1 MPTSYGMRDPLA
13 DLNARLRKLGLQP
26 ISLGG
31 ARRRPDVAS
40 MYQRPI
46 RTPSPVETQQAL
58 AEKAGPMYNQLTPE
72 AEAGVLEKIG
82 GGLLSGVEL
91 IGRTLDSVTGARAI
105 RGVLGGNFRE
115 ALSAGPL
122 GFFSDMV
129 GLTDPK
135 DIVGGRELM
144 EKAGILE
151 ENKPGLDWGD
161 VGGFVGEVLLDPS
174 TYFFGAG
181 LASKGVS
188 ASTKIGK
195 ALNKVGALDDIL
207 MSGVRDPKL
216 LSKFLAG
223 KTDDVSKN
231 MRGLLDDAGG
241 AVPKTAKGR
250 SAMMGQRQLGRR
262 LDLHDILRVDDEL
275 TDLIARSGKSLPD
288 EVQALKSSFR
298 GISGRSVRDA
308 LTESLEGTGTTL
320 DDLLKLKTKGGE
332 FMPVTSHWAMGF
344 PTLFTGEKG
353 TKGIRQSFFGNLPEG
368 VKEVAHRKQ
377 YYPGL
382 DTKFGALLDRQ
393 AGRFDVAGEVLRYS
407 GTGRG
412 LAAIFNSDLKWSAR
426 SAEAQK
432 AILVKVS
439 RFDRHVSEQQTVLH
453 AIASKWRQDGL
464 FDEKRY
470 TRSLEEGGLGLDTD
484 KAVELINKHMD
495 EMLAWQEGYSL
506 RFSADGVPLSSLPE
520 YDIKSAGKLG
530 EIATVNHV
538 KAGNYLNSIR
548 NQISYLTQK
557 ATPQEGAARIRDLEV
572 LGGQAEEMYKVYGRE
587 VETLRKITD
596 PKDIGK
602 AVDRLKA
609 YEKKFHNVD
618 DYGAELKEFK
628 FGDTSEALKAFG
640 VKRPTFAK
648 PLGGVH
654 NRVNPT
660 FSPEFQD
667 SLMGGLGRV
676 SDPATN
682 LMGIEED
689 LIRLKQMA
697 DEAMQFAQKSGID
710 IGNLEDEWA
719 LYRPRSVTDPRPR
732 GFMGAIEKARANKD
746 IKQRMQAAAKG
757 DTPDKIRDAQLENL
771 NPLTYR
777 AKQRRDY
784 LKGVFGGTT
793 TLNYFYNKFGS
804 IDFPRI
810 QGNRS
815 IPNEVEEQV
824 LNLIAEDSYWN
835 QAIQNKEHFDSLID
849 NGILKKAEVTDTGE
863 FVVKELHNDVMVD
876 VPVAESRNVAQTF
889 DAHNEVVYID
899 MDSPLIKKFSESIL
913 AKDSEAVKQ
922 GAKLFSVD
930 PIRSMIGYY
939 GDVMK
944 AANAAEI
951 MIDVASENAYFDI
964 SAAILKRTGD
974 NGGSQQTVAQIFFS
988 SKLNTPIAKR
998 KFIERFKAERPD
1010 EWGALVDMW
1019 TLPIEELDEALRRP
1033 MQNLRAQHPKF
1044 EAFMRDGPGELQVG
1058 DIAASDKYPG
1068 LRESKVVAT
1077 THTDTNG
1084 RVIVQELEPDAGPTP
1099 RPTEPIDHSPNTPSP
1114 AKDTPSPSEAPSP
1127 KLPLGDENV
1136 AEMEGVIASLRR
1148 GGHKLEERADLE
1160 NIFEESGVLTF
1171 EKSRDANVDKRMARN
1186 VDTWQERRANE
1197 LEEMLNKKLAKA
1209 EAVEMDAMW
1218 TTATKQIDEAAT
1230 PAVSKQ
1236 TDDVQRQSLID
1247 EKQQLLKNIDHNKE
1261 MIDIGKEKMSRS
1273 TPEYDEI
1280 KNAVRNYSDEP
1291 ELAHLVNKQKEIDK
1305 VLAMKNELSMSGNEA
1320 KSKLAILDPELEA
1333 GIQGLA
1339 KQEFPQMFRRLRR
1352 GGKPQVATPVDPDF
1366 MRIQQVQLDDF
1377 QRNIA
1382 KDAQRIGDIDELL
1395 EAPAP
1400 APAIKAA
1407 AVDSPTNKIAALE
1420 PTPTKPSTPPQ
1431 QVAPSYEPQIVPA
1444 QLDDQ
1449 GMLFNPEGSAKS
1461 PREILMAEA
1470 MEIVRKDSTKDVDK
1484 VYKSLYSKARYQKQ
1498 KAARAAKASA
1508 EKLQGK
1514 SDAFIDQAAD
1524 IPGFGRPMNIK
1535 PIPLKDEPLRLGH
1548 TPDTVSRSID
1558 DVYKI
1563 EPPTPIEPPM
1573 IKGPGR
1579 AGTMVKFENNSQW
1592 YPLSDFEQM
1601 HSVPE
1606 HILNDFSDELLG
1618 NFIIEPELADDLKRY
1633 LDSFTK
1639 RDITNELEAAV
1650 DWFTN
1655 SFKDLATSLWPAFHF
1670 RNFISG
1676 QVNNMYS
1683 GAYDPERMGI
1693 MKWVQPVKDAML
1705 LAQGKAIKGLQSH
1718 PMFKGMSDEQI
1729 SQAIVDAAIG
1739 WGLVGPGQHS
1749 GDFAGQADD
1758 LVNNFLKRTGGPNP
1772 VIGIEDTGYLRGAA
1786 SRTKAAGSVGDEIV
1800 GEVGKYT
1807 VPGFTNSKGVRGFTG
1822 YKRMGFQLGN
1832 EVEWLNRISPLVA
1845 HLKKGLSMEEAI
1857 MKVKL
1862 AQVDYKALT
1871 PFEKNWFKKVIPF
1884 YTFTRRQVPFVLEN
1898 ISDPSS
1904 GMSQMAKTM
1913 FRTKDAMEDADDP
1926 TPDWIS
1932 HGVNLPLHKL
1942 GLGGSQPGMARY
1954 MTGLGGAIG
1963 GAEDVMGL
1971 LKPGHNPMNS
1981 AMRTIAGIASRGN
1994 PLAQIPVEMMTGVS
2008 LFHQRPYADMKSP
2021 TARLLG
2027 EVTGNEFVPKYPSA
2041 QLDMLLQRIPG
2052 YGRAISTART
2062 LMDGT
2067 RRPIFDEEG
2076 NFSVGNL
2083 LARTVPVGTGMKVH
2097 DTDMSRIKNRL
2108 LQGRLEEILSRNPN
2122 MVKFSQIYIPEDR
2135 LGALSQ
2141 EEREA
2146 YMLYKKLGS
2155 QAAKASRA
2163 RKKAAAYSN

>member
-26 ISLGG
+26 ISMGG
-31 ARRRPDVAS
+31 APRRPDIAA

-46 RTPSPVETQQAL
+46 SKASPVETQQAL
-58 AEKAGPMYNQLTPE
+58 VEQAKSSGPMYNQLTPE
-72 AEAGVLEKIG
+72 AEEGVLEKIG
-82 GGLLSGVEL
+82 GGLLSGVEWV
-91 IGRTLDSVTGARAI
+91 GKTLDSVTGARAI

-122 GFFSDMV
+122 GFFSDTI

-135 DIVGGRELM
+135 DIIGGRELM

-161 VGGFVGEVLLDPS
+161 VGGFAAEVLLDPS

-181 LASKGVS
+181 LATKGVS

-195 ALNKVGALDDIL
+195 ALNKVGVLDDVL
-207 MSGVRDPKL
+207 RSGTRDPKL

-223 KTDDVSKN
+223 KSDDVSKN
-231 MRGLLDDAGG
+231 MLGLLDDAGG
-241 AVPKTAKGR
+241 AVPKTARGR

-275 TDLIARSGKSLPD
+275 TDMITRSGKSLPD
-288 EVQALKSSFR
+288 EVQSLKSSFR
-298 GISGRSVRDA
+298 GLSGRSVRDT

-332 FMPVTSHWAMGF
+332 FMPLTSHWAMGF

-353 TKGIRQSFFGNLPEG
+353 TKGIRQSFFGNLPET

-407 GTGRG
+407 GAGRG
-412 LAAIFNSDLKWSAR
+412 LATVFNSDLKWNAR

-432 AILVKVS
+432 AILAKVS
-439 RFDRHVSEQQTVLH
+439 RFDRHVAEQQTVLH
-453 AIASKWRQDGL
+453 SIASKWRKDSL
-464 FDEKRY
+464 FDEARY
-470 TRSLEEGGLGLDTD
+470 TAPLEQGGLGLEAD

-506 RFSADGVPLSSLPE
+506 RFSADGMPISSLPE
-520 YDIKSAGKLG
+520 YDINSAGKLG

-548 NQISYLTQK
+548 NQISYLTKK
-557 ATPQEGAARIRDLEV
+557 ATPEEGADRIRNLEI
-572 LGGQAEEMYKVYGRE
+572 LGGQAEEMHKVYGRE
-587 VETLRKITD
+587 VETLRKITE
-596 PKDIGK
+596 PKDIGN
-602 AVDRLKA
+602 AIDRLKA

-660 FSPEFQD
+660 FSSEFQD
-667 SLMGGLGRV
+667 SLKGLGGLGQK
-676 SDPATN
+676 DPATN
-682 LMGIEED
+682 LMGIEGD
-689 LIRLKQMA
+689 LVRLKGMA

-710 IGNLEDEWA
+710 IGDLEDEWA

-746 IKQRMQAAAKG
+746 IKNRIDAAAKASS
-757 DTPDKIRDAQLENL
+757 DKGTGAALENL

-784 LKGVFGGTT
+784 LTGVFGGTT
-793 TLNYFYNKFGS
+793 TLNYFYNKLGS
-804 IDFPRI
+804 VDFPRI

-815 IPNEVEEQV
+815 IPNEVEEQM
-824 LNLIAEDSYWN
+824 LNMIAKDSYWD
-835 QAIQNKEHFDSLID
+835 QALQNKEHFDSLID

-876 VPVAESRNVAQTF
+876 VPVGESRNVAQPF

-899 MDSPLIKKFSESIL
+899 MESPLVKKFSESIL

-922 GAKLFSVD
+922 GTKLFSVD
-930 PIRSMIGYY
+930 PIRSMVGYY
-939 GDVMK
+939 GDVIK

-951 MIDVASENAYFDI
+951 MIDVASENAYFKMSSEMLKKTSDI
-964 SAAILKRTGD
+964 
-974 NGGSQQTVAQIFFS
+974 GGSQHTIAHIFSS
-988 SKLNTPIAKR
+988 SKLNTTIAKR
-998 KFIERFKAERPD
+998 NFIERLKAERPD
-1010 EWGALVDMW
+1010 EWGALVDIW
-1019 TLPIEELDEALRRP
+1019 TLPLEQLDEPLRRP
-1033 MQNLRAQHPKF
+1033 MQNLRAKHPEFKNF
-1044 EAFMRDGPGELQVG
+1044 LENGSGELQVG
-1058 DIAASDKYPG
+1058 DIVASDKYPAHRG
-1068 LRESKVVAT
+1068 WKVVGKA
-1077 THTDTNG
+1077 HTDTDG
-1084 RVIVQELEPDAGPTP
+1084 RQIIQQLEPDPGPTP

-1114 AKDTPSPSEAPSP
+1114 AKETPSPVSETPSPVSETPSP

-1136 AEMEGVIASLRR
+1136 AEMRDVIASLRK
-1148 GGHKLEERADLE
+1148 GGNKLEDRADLE

-1171 EKSRDANVDKRMARN
+1171 ERSRDANVDKRMASN
-1186 VDTWQERRANE
+1186 VDTWQARRANE

-1209 EAVEMDAMW
+1209 EEVEMDAMW

-1230 PAVSKQ
+1230 PAV
-1236 TDDVQRQSLID
+1236 
-1247 EKQQLLKNIDHNKE
+1247 
-1261 MIDIGKEKMSRS
+1261 
-1273 TPEYDEI
+1273 
-1280 KNAVRNYSDEP
+1280 
-1291 ELAHLVNKQKEIDK
+1291 
-1305 VLAMKNELSMSGNEA
+1305 
-1320 KSKLAILDPELEA
+1320 
-1333 GIQGLA
+1333 
-1339 KQEFPQMFRRLRR
+1339 
-1352 GGKPQVATPVDPDF
+1352 
-1366 MRIQQVQLDDF
+1366 
-1377 QRNIA
+1377 
-1382 KDAQRIGDIDELL
+1382 
-1395 EAPAP
+1395 
-1400 APAIKAA
+1400 
-1407 AVDSPTNKIAALE
+1407 DSPTNKIATLEKELSTKRSRVSDGIQKRIKYLEEWIGKYKIKAEMYKNDTFHAWEAKEYSNKIKENVAEIRRLQDELSEIRNPDLTSVVSPREKALLKKYRGATGIDSDIQSRIDMAE
-1420 PTPTKPSTPPQ
+1420 LKKEILEAKEAPVSAQ
-1431 QVAPSYEPQIVPA
+1431 QVDETVSAPKGQIVPA

-1449 GMLFNPEGSAKS
+1449 GMLFTPEGSAKS
-1461 PREILMAEA
+1461 PRDMLMDQA
-1470 MEIVRKDSTKDVDK
+1470 MEIVRKDSTKDLNK

-1498 KAARAAKASA
+1498 KAAKAAKAA
-1508 EKLQGK
+1508 ADKFQGK

-1535 PIPLKDEPLRLGH
+1535 PAPLKDEPLRLGH

-1563 EPPTPIEPPM
+1563 EPPTPVEPPM

-1579 AGTMVKFENNSQW
+1579 AGTQVKFENDSQW
-1592 YPLSDFEQM
+1592 YNLDDYEQL
-1601 HSVPE
+1601 HSVPN
-1606 HILNDFSDELLG
+1606 HILDNEEFSEELLR

-1639 RDITNELEAAV
+1639 RDITNELEATV

-1670 RNFISG
+1670 RNFVSG

-1683 GAYDPERMGI
+1683 GAYDPEKMGI

-1772 VIGIEDTGYLRGAA
+1772 VVGIEDTSYLRGAA
-1786 SRTKAAGSVGDEIV
+1786 SRTKAAGGIGDEVV
-1800 GEVGKYT
+1800 GAVGKYT

-1845 HLKKGLSMEEAI
+1845 HLRKGLSIEEAV

-1871 PFEKNWFKKVIPF
+1871 PWEKNWFKKVIPF

-1913 FRTKDAMEDADDP
+1913 FRTKDAMDDPNDP

-1954 MTGLGGAIG
+1954 MTGLGGMIG

-1971 LKPGHNPMNS
+1971 ISPGHSPLDT
-1981 AMRTIAGIASRGN
+1981 AGRTMGKWGAKLN
-1994 PLAQIPVEMMTGVS
+1994 PLAQVPVEMMTGVS
-2008 LFHQRPYADMKSP
+2008 LFHQRPFADMNSS

-2027 EVTGNEFVPKYPSA
+2027 EVTGSEFVPKYPSA

-2052 YGRAISTART
+2052 YGRGISTART
-2062 LMDGT
+2062 LMDRT
-2067 RRPIFDEEG
+2067 RRPIIDEEG

-2083 LARTVPVGTGMKVH
+2083 LARTVPAGTGMKVH
-2097 DTDMSRIKNRL
+2097 DTDIGRIKNRL

-2122 MVKFSQIYIPEDR
+2122 MVKFSQIYIPEDK

-2155 QAAKASRA
+2155 EASKASRA
-2163 RKKAAAYSN
+2163 RKKAAEYSN

>member
-1 MPTSYGMRDPLA
+1 MPTSYGMRDPFA
-13 DLNARLRKLGLQP
+13 EINDRLRKLGLQP
-26 ISLGG
+26 ITMGG
-31 ARRRPDVAS
+31 PPAVPDVAA

-46 RTPSPVETQQAL
+46 STPSPVETQQAL
-58 AEKAGPMYNQLTPE
+58 AKKAGPMYNQLTPE
-72 AEAGVLEKIG
+72 AEEGVLEKIG
-82 GGLLSGVEL
+82 GGLLSGVEWV
-91 IGRTLDSVTGARAI
+91 GKTLDSVTGARAI

-122 GFFSDMV
+122 GFFSDTI

-135 DIVGGRELM
+135 DIIGGRELM
-144 EKAGILE
+144 EKAGILG

-161 VGGFVGEVLLDPS
+161 VGGFAGEVLLDPS

-181 LASKGVS
+181 LATKGIG

-195 ALNKVGALDDIL
+195 ALNKVGVLDDVL
-207 MSGVRDPKL
+207 LSGTRNPKL

-223 KTDDVSKN
+223 KSDDVSKN
-231 MRGLLDDAGG
+231 MRGLLDAAGG

-275 TDLIARSGKSLPD
+275 TDMITRSGKSLPD
-288 EVQALKSSFR
+288 EVQSLKSSFR
-298 GISGRSVRDA
+298 GLSGRSVRDT

-332 FMPVTSHWAMGF
+332 FMPLTSHWAMGF

-353 TKGIRQSFFGNLPEG
+353 TKGIRQSLFGNLPET

-407 GTGRG
+407 GAGRG
-412 LAAIFNSDLKWSAR
+412 LATVFNSDLKWNAR

-432 AILVKVS
+432 AILTKVS
-439 RFDRHVSEQQTVLH
+439 RFDRHVAEQQTVLH
-453 AIASKWRQDGL
+453 SIASKWRKDSL
-464 FDEKRY
+464 FDEARY
-470 TRSLEEGGLGLDTD
+470 TAPLEQGGLGLEAD

-506 RFSADGVPLSSLPE
+506 RFSADGMPISSLPE

-548 NQISYLTQK
+548 NQISYLTKK
-557 ATPQEGAARIRDLEV
+557 ATPEEAADRIRNLEI

-587 VETLRKITD
+587 VETLRKVTD

-654 NRVNPT
+654 NRVSPT

-667 SLMGGLGRV
+667 SLKSLGGLGQK
-676 SDPATN
+676 DPATN
-682 LMGIEED
+682 LMGIEGD
-689 LIRLKQMA
+689 LVRLKQMA

-710 IGNLEDEWA
+710 IGQLEDEWA

-746 IKQRMQAAAKG
+746 IKNRIDAAANKSGDKG
-757 DTPDKIRDAQLENL
+757 TGAALENL

-784 LKGVFGGTT
+784 LTGVFGGTT
-793 TLNYFYNKFGS
+793 TLNYFYNKLGS
-804 IDFPRI
+804 VDFPRI

-815 IPNEVEEQV
+815 IPNEVEEQM
-824 LNLIAEDSYWN
+824 LNMIAKDSYWD
-835 QAIQNKEHFDSLID
+835 QALQNKEHFDSLID
-849 NGILKKAEVTDTGE
+849 NGILKKTEVTDTGE
-863 FVVKELHNDVMVD
+863 FVVKELRNDVMVD
-876 VPVAESRNVAQTF
+876 VPVEDSINVAQTF
-889 DAHNEVVYID
+889 DAHGEVVYID
-899 MDSPLIKKFSESIL
+899 MESPLVKKFSESIL

-930 PIRSMIGYY
+930 PIRSMVGYY
-939 GDVMK
+939 GDVIK

-951 MIDVASENAYFDI
+951 MIDVASENAYFKI
-964 SAAILKRTGD
+964 SAEILKKTAD
-974 NGGSQQTVAQIFFS
+974 NGGSQHTVAQIFSS
-988 SKLNTPIAKR
+988 SKLDTTIAKR
-998 KFIERFKAERPD
+998 NFIERFKAERPD

-1019 TLPIEELDEALRRP
+1019 TLPIEELDEPLRRS
-1033 MQNLRAQHPKF
+1033 MGHLRADNPDVVSFF
-1044 EAFMRDGPGELQVG
+1044 EKGPSELRPG
-1058 DIAASDKYPG
+1058 DIAASDKHPG
-1068 LRESKVVAT
+1068 LRGSEVEEIT
-1077 THTDTNG
+1077 YTNTDG
-1084 RVIVQELEPDAGPTP
+1084 RQIVQQLEPDPGPTP
-1099 RPTEPIDHSPNTPSP
+1099 RPTETMDHSPNTPSP
-1114 AKDTPSPSEAPSP
+1114 AKETPSPVSETPSP

-1171 EKSRDANVDKRMARN
+1171 ERSRDANVDKRMASN
-1186 VDTWQERRANE
+1186 VDTWQARRANE
-1197 LEEMLNKKLAKA
+1197 LEEMLNKKLGRA
-1209 EAVEMDAMW
+1209 EEPVNVSP
-1218 TTATKQIDEAAT
+1218 DE
-1230 PAVSKQ
+1230 
-1236 TDDVQRQSLID
+1236 
-1247 EKQQLLKNIDHNKE
+1247 
-1261 MIDIGKEKMSRS
+1261 
-1273 TPEYDEI
+1273 
-1280 KNAVRNYSDEP
+1280 
-1291 ELAHLVNKQKEIDK
+1291 
-1305 VLAMKNELSMSGNEA
+1305 
-1320 KSKLAILDPELEA
+1320 
-1333 GIQGLA
+1333 
-1339 KQEFPQMFRRLRR
+1339 
-1352 GGKPQVATPVDPDF
+1352 VATP
-1366 MRIQQVQLDDF
+1366 
-1377 QRNIA
+1377 
-1382 KDAQRIGDIDELL
+1382 
-1395 EAPAP
+1395 
-1400 APAIKAA
+1400 

-1420 PTPTKPSTPPQ
+1420 KELSTKRSRVSDGIQKRIKYLEEWIGKYKIKAEMYKKYLNTNDPLAWEAKEYPNMIKENVAEIRRLQDELSEISNPDLTSVVSPREKALLKKYRGATGIGSDIQTRIDIAELKKEILEAKEAPVSAQ
-1431 QVAPSYEPQIVPA
+1431 QVDETVSAPKGQIVPA

-1461 PREILMAEA
+1461 PRDMLMDQA
-1470 MEIVRKDSTKDVDK
+1470 MEIVRKDSTKDVNK

-1498 KAARAAKASA
+1498 KAARTAKAA
-1508 EKLQGK
+1508 ADKFQGK
-1514 SDAFIDQAAD
+1514 SDAFIAQAAD
-1524 IPGFGRPMNIK
+1524 VPGFGRPMNIK
-1535 PIPLKDEPLRLGH
+1535 PVPLKDGPLRLGH

-1563 EPPTPIEPPM
+1563 EPPTPVEPPM
-1573 IKGPGR
+1573 IKGPGL
-1579 AGTMVKFENNSQW
+1579 AGKMVKFKDNPQW
-1592 YPLSDFEQM
+1592 YSYGDFDHL

-1606 HILNDFSDELLG
+1606 HLLNDEKSSYELLR

-1639 RDITNELEAAV
+1639 RDITNELEATV

-1670 RNFISG
+1670 RNFVSG

-1683 GAYDPERMGI
+1683 GAYDPEKMGV

-1705 LAQGKAIKGLQSH
+1705 LAQGKAIKGLQKH

-1729 SQAIVDAAIG
+1729 SQAIVDYAIG

-1772 VIGIEDTGYLRGAA
+1772 VIGIEDTGYLRGAG
-1786 SRTKAAGSVGDEIV
+1786 SRTKASGVVGDEVV
-1800 GEVGKYT
+1800 GAVGKYT

-1845 HLKKGLSMEEAI
+1845 HLRKGLSIEEAV

-1871 PFEKNWFKKVIPF
+1871 SWEKNWFKKVIPF

-1898 ISDPSS
+1898 LSDPSS

-1913 FRTKDAMEDADDP
+1913 FRTKDAMDDPNDP

-1954 MTGLGGAIG
+1954 MTGLGGMIG

-1971 LKPGHNPMNS
+1971 ISPGHSPLDT
-1981 AMRTIAGIASRGN
+1981 AGRTMGKWGAKLN
-1994 PLAQIPVEMMTGVS
+1994 PLAQVPVEMMTGVS
-2008 LFHQRPYADMKSP
+2008 LFHQRPFADMKSP

-2027 EVTGNEFVPKYPSA
+2027 EVTGSEFVPKYPSA

-2052 YGRAISTART
+2052 YGRGISTART
-2062 LMDGT
+2062 LMDRT
-2067 RRPIFDEEG
+2067 RRPIIDEEG

-2083 LARTVPVGTGMKVH
+2083 LARTVPAGTGMKVH
-2097 DTDMSRIKNRL
+2097 DTDIGRIKNRL

-2122 MVKFSQIYIPEDR
+2122 MVKFSQIYIPEDK

-2155 QAAKASRA
+2155 EASKASRA
-2163 RKKAAAYSN
+2163 RKKAAEYSN